1 MTIYL
6 DVVLL
11 ENLFMNYVILFATS
25 YILKIKIHHIRIILS
40 ATIGAIYAIIAYL
53 NIIPIY
59 SNIFMKIIL
68 SVIMVYVAYYAK
80 NIKQLLKQ
88 VMLFYLISFVFG
100 GCAFSLLYFVQ
111 PQDIWIQ
118 NGMLMGT
125 YPIKIA
131 ILGALLGFAI
141 SVLTFKL
148 VKSKF
153 SKKDMFCELTIYFD
167 EKSSKMKAMI
177 DTGNILK
184 EPITKLPVIIV
195 EKRALVQLLPN
206 KILENTEKILGGD
219 AETIESKYATK
230 LKIIPFS
237 SVGRENGI
245 LLGFKPDKVLINTE
259 ENEELINNV
268 IIAIYNKEL
277 SRKNEYSALLG
288 LDIFERR
295 KENESIKTFSR

>member
-11 ENLFMNYVILFATS
+11 ENLLMNYIILFATG

-53 NIIPIY
+53 DIIPIY
-59 SNIFMKIIL
+59 SSIFMKIIL

-80 NIKQLLKQ
+80 NVKQLLKQ

-100 GCAFSLLYFVQ
+100 GCAFSLLYFVK

-141 SVLTFKL
+141 TSVTFKL

-153 SKKDMFCELTIYFD
+153 SKKDMFCKLTIFFD
-167 EKSSKMKAMI
+167 EKSSQMKAMI

-206 KILENTEKILGGD
+206 TILENTEKILGGD

-237 SVGRENGI
+237 SVGKENGI
-245 LLGFKPDKVLINTE
+245 LLGFKADKVLINTE
-259 ENEELINNV
+259 ENEEVINNV

-277 SRKNEYSALLG
+277 SKKNEYSALLG
-288 LDIFERR
+288 LDMFERR